1 MKSSLVRALLVA
13 LVVLSLSGSAKETA
27 VANPASTLAA
37 AKPENSPQVFLR
49 RLHLVRPDLIPY
61 PISVEIFC

>member
-1 MKSSLVRALLVA
+1 MLRAM
-13 LVVLSLSGSAKETA
+13 
-27 VANPASTLAA
+27 LAA
-37 AKPENSPQVFLR
+37 AILALPTVGNCQSAAPVNSNPAAVTGNIDPSPQVFLR